1 MPSKGKP
8 IVVIDRYTR
17 AVIARYPSV
26 KEAAED
32 LSIPAGSI
40 YVSISSR
47 TACYEAYFVYEKEMG
62 RWRPHAGAWMRVN
75 GLKVSRRLE
84 ELRRQNTQND
94 GYGYKTADVPA
105 AHRTGT

>member
-1 MPSKGKP
+1 MPTKGKP

-32 LSIPAGSI
+32 LSVPAASI
-40 YVSISSR
+40 YDSLASR
-47 TACYEAYFVYEKEMG
+47 IACYEAYFVYEEEMG
-62 RWRPHAGAWMRVN
+62 RWHPHVGAWMRVN

-84 ELRRQNTQND
+84 ELRRQNT
-94 GYGYKTADVPA
+94 
-105 AHRTGT
+105 